1 MAALEVAFPWQGSDR
16 LSCRHRSF
24 KKRVVHVTR
33 PIPTVEP
40 HTAQFRIGP
49 FASYALGQIWV
60 GDEHAP
66 ERYCVSIARLNQ
78 RFGASGISI
87 TTTSE
92 TAGNYIEPMGPGE
105 MFPFGDIVVEDWSH
119 GLQFAQFTFSSP
131 P

>member
-1 MAALEVAFPWQGSDR
+1 VAHRKPPHRHPIHSFQKPKEGDLSEPEEAASPRGDFIPEWWAISSRNGGRFQIGMA
-16 LSCRHRSF
+16 
-24 KKRVVHVTR
+24 
-33 PIPTVEP
+33 
-40 HTAQFRIGP
+40 
-49 FASYALGQIWV
+49 
-60 GDEHAP
+60 GDFISESWAI
-66 ERYCVSIARLNQ
+66 S
-78 RFGASGISI
+78 SGISI